1 MKFFLLNNLD
11 DQINNFLPRN
21 GRFVELSCRTP
32 FSIVRLC
39 QDIIGNH
46 LTVMKFVEEIII
58 FIDIHYKKKYAAYR
72 DIWSVLNKKSC
83 IIQLVWSTIGHRLY
97 YNSILITHLNDSLVI
112 LKLKNVS
119 KVLIDKS

>member
-11 DQINNFLPRN
+11 DQINNFLSRN
-21 GRFVELSCRTP
+21 GRFVELSCRTS

-58 FIDIHYKKKYAAYR
+58 FIDIHYKKNMQLIVTYGQF
-72 DIWSVLNKKSC
+72 STKK
-83 IIQLVWSTIGHRLY
+83 LY
-97 YNSILITHLNDSLVI
+97 HTTCMVNH
-112 LKLKNVS
+112 
-119 KVLIDKS
+119 